1 MEELR
6 RRLTDRQTES
16 EEVVNSRL
24 KTAEDEMKAVPCY
37 DYVVINDEVENAV
50 ERLKA
55 VLKAEKCRT
64 VRMNNN

>member
-1 MEELR
+1 MMHSVELVV
-6 RRLTDRQTES
+6 LEGHCHY
-16 EEVVNSRL
+16 VNSRL